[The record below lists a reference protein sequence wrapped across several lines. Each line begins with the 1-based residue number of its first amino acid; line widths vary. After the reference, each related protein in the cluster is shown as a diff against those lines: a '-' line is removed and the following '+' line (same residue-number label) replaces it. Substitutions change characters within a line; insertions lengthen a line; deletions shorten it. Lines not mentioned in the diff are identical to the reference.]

1 MVRIGMALALVVALL
16 AAAPAQAQNTA
27 GTTGTTTAPGA
38 PAQQAQAAPA
48 KRLFNNDG
56 GMILNFI
63 KADKTAEFEAVMA
76 KLKEA
81 LQKSEKPERKQQAA
95 SWKIFKSPDPA
106 GQGQVLYIFIIEPS
120 VKDADYTVSNILAE
134 AFPPAEVNTL
144 YKQYA
149 ESYAT
154 GQNPVNLQLVLDLGK

>member
-1 MVRIGMALALVVALL
+1 MVRIGMALALVVARL
-16 AAAPAQAQNTA
+16 AAAPAQAL
-27 GTTGTTTAPGA
+27 GTTGTTGATTTTA
-38 PAQQAQAAPA
+38 PAQQAAAAPA
-48 KRLFNNDG
+48 KRLFTHDG

-63 KADKTAEFEAVMA
+63 KADKTADFEAVMA

-95 SWKIFKSPDPA
+95 TWKIFKSPDPA
-106 GQGQVLYIFIIEPS
+106 GQGQVLYIFIIDPS

-149 ESYAT
+149 DSYAT
-154 GQNPVNLQLVLDLGK
+154 GQNPVNLQLVLDLSK